1 MADKEVSKVCPIM
14 WAAVSTTGKCIKEN
28 CEWWLPF
35 AEKCA
40 VPLAAEILADSTI
53 CQNVFEESKD
63 G

>member
-14 WAAVSTTGKCIKEN
+14 WATVGTTGKCIKEN

-35 AEKCA
+35 AGICA
-40 VPLAAEILADSTI
+40 VPLVAGILADSTI